1 VKLNPGDIVILYT
14 DGVTEMRNE
23 QQEEYGLQR
32 VNRLIVE
39 NSYLNAEEIVRLIVD
54 DLEKF
59 RGQEP
64 PHDDT
69 TILVL
74 KRTS

>member
-1 VKLNPGDIVILYT
+1 VLYT

-23 QQEEYGLQR
+23 QGEEYGIQR
-32 VNRLIVE
+32 LNKLIVE
-39 NSYLNAEEIVRLIVD
+39 NNHLNAEEFVQLMVD

-69 TILVL
+69 TMLVL
-74 KRTS
+74 KRIS